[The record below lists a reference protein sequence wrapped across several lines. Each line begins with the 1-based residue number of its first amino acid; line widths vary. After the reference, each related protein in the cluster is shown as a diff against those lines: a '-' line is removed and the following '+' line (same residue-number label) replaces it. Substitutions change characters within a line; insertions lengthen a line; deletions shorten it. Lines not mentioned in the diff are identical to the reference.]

1 MVRAS
6 LPLIAF
12 FIVVVW
18 RIVFAGLQ
26 RRSRARRIAAP
37 RRQHNNLLEQGLNRS
52 ERAGAGE
59 MADNHSEN
67 SSDGLQSVDGKD
79 RAKTYL
85 RRIVAL
91 TGATQ
96 KRNCYVLE
104 VGKERFH
111 VRNRYVSRIKDLTDP
126 QCTYEETC
134 FYPVLEGMP
143 KAEEIATALLQLKN
157 NPALFDRWA
166 VRNGLPFK
174 ADGELFNRPQ

>member
-1 MVRAS
+1 M
-6 LPLIAF
+6 
-12 FIVVVW
+12 
-18 RIVFAGLQ
+18 FAALK
-26 RRSRARRIAAP
+26 RKPCARRIAAQ
-37 RRQHNNLLEQGLNRS
+37 RRQHNNLLEQRLNRS

-59 MADNHSEN
+59 VADNHCEN
-67 SSDGLQSVDGKD
+67 SSDSVESIDRKD

-91 TGATQ
+91 TGARQ
-96 KRNCYVLE
+96 KGTCYVLD
-104 VGKERFH
+104 VGKARFY
-111 VRNRYVSRIKDLTDP
+111 VRNRYVSRIRDLNDP
-126 QCTYEETC
+126 KCAHEETC
-134 FYPVLEGMP
+134 FYPVHEGMP